1 MVKERNKKPKNAHKL
16 PQKIKQSHNV
26 EEVDTDIIPG
36 RRKMVVKHLNCWLM
50 GVAGNA
56 MNGLC

>member
-36 RRKMVVKHLNCWLM
+36 RRKMVVKRVPTHSTY
-50 GVAGNA
+50 
-56 MNGLC
+56 